1 MYTVFLSILN
11 RAYTA
16 SVLILIIF
24 ALRLLLRRFDRI
36 PRWCYPLFWTIAA
49 VRLVLPF
56 SIPSSLGLLPRTLFV
71 YPEIT
76 PDAYAS
82 HPTVDT
88 GSGSITR
95 AIQPVVDSVLAP
107 GNGNIVNP
115 MYVYTV
121 FAAWIWAAGIAVMLL
136 YLVLS
141 AIRMRRLL
149 REAVPYREN
158 VWLCDHVHTPFLF
171 GIVRPRIYLPS
182 AMGVAGNVPA
192 DTVETV
198 IRHEKAHLSRFDH
211 IAKPAGFLIL
221 AVYWFCPTVWLA
233 YVLFCRDLEYACDA
247 RVIAGLDA
255 EGRKGYS
262 NALLS
267 CATGEKLPICP
278 VAFGENSVKGRI
290 RAVLS
295 YKKPPFWCILV
306 VIMTAIVLAVCF
318 LTSPRETADPIP
330 DETTNETQSEPMI
343 HFTFG
348 EDGTQTAYPTKSG
361 ATIVLRNGEEDA
373 PDAEEPFYEDADFVY
388 VFPQIISDR
397 ITVTLS
403 DGSSVG
409 ITEALQKGYI
419 TLDDLTRTGI
429 AYNKAAKS
437 PEQKLMD
444 TLIASIRCAYGQIT
458 FSIPES
464 DGEWSLHI
472 AGAYVIADEEVAVS
486 GAENADAGQFVMSS
500 HFLED
505 TVWES
510 GKSYTFD
517 YGKVDGKTAWYRS
530 LEMDIV
536 YDGYERTVSLTALF
550 PEALTGGAENTMPDM
565 NVVPIS

>member
-1 MYTVFLSILN
+1 MYTVFLAILN

-16 SVLILIIF
+16 SVLILIVF
-24 ALRLLLRRFDRI
+24 VLRLLLRHFDRI

-49 VRLVLPF
+49 VRLVMPF
-56 SIPSSLGLLPRTLFV
+56 SIPSPLGLLPRTQLV
-71 YPEIT
+71 YPEII

-82 HPTVDT
+82 HPTV
-88 GSGSITR
+88 GSVTR
-95 AIQPVVDSVLAP
+95 AIQPVVDSILTP
-107 GNGNIVNP
+107 GNGDSVNP
-115 MYVYTV
+115 MYVFTNV
-121 FAAWIWAAGIAVMLL
+121 AAWIWAAGGVVMLL
-136 YLVLS
+136 YLAVS
-141 AIRMRRLL
+141 TIRMRRLL

-158 VWLCDHVHTPFLF
+158 IWLCDHVHTPFLF

-182 AMGVAGNVPA
+182 AMGVAENDDST
-192 DTVETV
+192 DTVEAV

-211 IAKPAGFLIL
+211 ITKPAGFLIL

-233 YVLFCRDLEYACDA
+233 YILFCRDLEYACDA
-247 RVIAGLDA
+247 RVIAGLDT
-255 EGRKGYS
+255 EGRKSYS

-306 VIMTAIVLAVCF
+306 VIVTAIVLAVCF
-318 LTSPRETADPIP
+318 LTSPREAADPIP
-330 DETTNETQSEPMI
+330 NETTNETQSEPMI
-343 HFTFG
+343 HLTFG
-348 EDGTQTAYPTKSG
+348 EDGTQTLYPTKSG
-361 ATIVLRNGEEDA
+361 ATIVVRNREDDA

-397 ITVTLS
+397 ITVALS
-403 DGSSVG
+403 GGSSVG

-419 TLDDLTRTGI
+419 TLDDLTCTGI
-429 AYNKAAKS
+429 AYNKVEKS
-437 PEQKLMD
+437 PEQKLVD
-444 TLIASIRCAYGQIT
+444 KLISSIRCAYGQIT

-464 DGEWSLHI
+464 SGKWSLYI
-472 AGAYVIADEEVAVS
+472 AGAYVIADGEVTVS
-486 GAENADAGQFVMSS
+486 GAGNADAGQFVMSS

-505 TVWES
+505 TVWET

-517 YGKVDGKTAWYRS
+517 YGKVDGTDAWYRS
-530 LEMDIV
+530 LDMDIV

-550 PEALTGGAENTMPDM
+550 PEALTGGAENGMPEM